1 MTLPPPVPVK
11 TTCRPFVHPFA
22 TLRTS
27 FQRPTQPFS
36 GAPSSSPSLAP
47 LSCPYQTPRSV
58 ADACPSY
65 VRISQ
70 TISSV
75 CARTIASMLSKTV
88 LPARRRTIGV
98 WSSRLG
104 FRHPRRRR
112 SMEWCAR
119 RSMSRSDLFGLH
131 VMQPL
136 CTTGSFRSPRL
147 SATATSIVSSHP
159 GDHTS
164 PSCTAGGTPRPCE
177 DAAFLAIVVVVLTL
191 PRMIISV
198 ITG

>member
-1 MTLPPPVPVK
+1 MCKLNSHGRRYPLNYGIELSPVS
-11 TTCRPFVHPFA
+11 TTNQLAACTCRSAVLLLFERCHFRMNDSAPSCTRQNHLPAYCSSCHPFA
-22 TLRTS
+22 TLQTS

-58 ADACPSY
+58 TDACPSY

-70 TISSV
+70 TIFSV

-98 WSSRLG
+98 WSSRLR

-119 RSMSRSDLFGLH
+119 RSLSRSDLFGLH

-136 CTTGSFRSPRL
+136 CTTGSFR
-147 SATATSIVSSHP
+147 
-159 GDHTS
+159 
-164 PSCTAGGTPRPCE
+164 
-177 DAAFLAIVVVVLTL
+177 
-191 PRMIISV
+191 
-198 ITG
+198 